1 MVLLYWEKCVSPVKK
16 LVKNCDFSSSLWY
29 NATGVSN
36 EEEEKMKQ
44 KKENNGKTEEDSR
57 TVLRGELALL
67 IVVLINSLGVV
78 LMLQSGSGSQRFP
91 ACPMRFLWYCR
102 NCLWELDLYFPGA
115 SGRKPDDP
123 AEKVCSPVSLQLRGG
138 LCLQRKCWMYIN
150 YGSAAF
156 RWDLAGSFCISW

>member
-1 MVLLYWEKCVSPVKK
+1 
-16 LVKNCDFSSSLWY
+16 
-29 NATGVSN
+29 
-36 EEEEKMKQ
+36 MKQ

-78 LMLQSGSGSQRFP
+78 
-91 ACPMRFLWYCR
+91 
-102 NCLWELDLYFPGA
+102 YFPGA

-138 LCLQRKCWMYIN
+138 LCLQRN
-150 YGSAAF
+150 
-156 RWDLAGSFCISW
+156 AGCT

>member
-1 MVLLYWEKCVSPVKK
+1 
-16 LVKNCDFSSSLWY
+16 
-29 NATGVSN
+29 
-36 EEEEKMKQ
+36 MKQ

-78 LMLQSGSGSQRFP
+78 LMLQSGSGIVSG
-91 ACPMRFLWYCR
+91 
-102 NCLWELDLYFPGA
+102 NLDLYFPGA

-138 LCLQRKCWMYIN
+138 LCLQRN
-150 YGSAAF
+150 
-156 RWDLAGSFCISW
+156 AGCT